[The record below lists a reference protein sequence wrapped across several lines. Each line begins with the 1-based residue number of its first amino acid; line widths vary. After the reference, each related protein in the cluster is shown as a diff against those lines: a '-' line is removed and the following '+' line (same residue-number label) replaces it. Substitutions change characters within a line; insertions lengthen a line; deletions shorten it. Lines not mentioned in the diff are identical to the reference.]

1 MPTFPLD
8 TEIRLSIDWTQAEAP
23 QDSPTTIYIEEPDG
37 STTLYTSTS
46 GVTHPSTG
54 NYYLDI
60 DGTLAGTWEYRFE
73 GAGPKGVAEGFFV
86 VEPSRID
93 SLNP

>member
-1 MPTFPLD
+1 MATFPFD
-8 TEIRLSIDWTQAEAP
+8 TEIRLSVDWTQ
-23 QDSPTTIYIEEPDG
+23 DG
-37 STTLYTSTS
+37 SPKDATTLLRLEDPAGTVTVYTSTS

-54 NYYLDI
+54 NYYVDV
-60 DGTLAGTWEYRFE
+60 DGATAGVWEYRFE
-73 GAGPKGVAEGFFV
+73 ASTPKGVAESFFV